1 MPTYTRIIL
10 GLACIIMVAC
20 GAGIMPNDETIKSS
34 PTASPAL
41 WDPEIDDESLIRG
54 EAFVNESQ
62 IIVQENAPHQH
73 LLRLSGA
80 LPTPCH
86 QLRVLLPEPDELAR
100 IWVEVYSLS
109 DPAEICI
116 QVLEPFEA
124 SIPLG
129 EFSPGE
135 YEVLVNGDLIGSI
148 NY

>member
-1 MPTYTRIIL
+1 M
-10 GLACIIMVAC
+10 AAC
-20 GAGIMPNDETIKSS
+20 GAGIMPDDETIKSS

-129 EFSPGE
+129 EFSPRE